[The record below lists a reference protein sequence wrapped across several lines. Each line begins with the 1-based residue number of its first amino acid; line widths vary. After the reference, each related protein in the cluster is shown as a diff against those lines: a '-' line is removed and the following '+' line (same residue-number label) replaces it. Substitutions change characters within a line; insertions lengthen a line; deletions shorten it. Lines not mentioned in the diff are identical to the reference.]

1 MISKSVKLLILLI
14 ATTLITAAAARPAII
29 EAVRKGDKDA
39 LRTLLQK
46 GANVNEAEADGAT
59 ALHWAS
65 YRDDVQ
71 IADALLKAGAKVNTA
86 NDLGTTALWMASQN
100 GSDAMVKRLLD
111 AGANP
116 NLALLSG
123 ETPLMVAAR
132 TGSASVAQLLI
143 AKGANVNAFGTRKQ
157 NALMWAVGQKHPE
170 VVKVLLASGVD
181 IHARSATWTDVE
193 AVPPHG
199 FLPYNKAIPHG
210 NDTALMFA
218 SLVGDVASAELLV
231 AAGANVNDTD
241 AWGVSAT
248 AMAAHSNHE
257 ELVEFLLEKGANP
270 SADEAGFSAI
280 HPAIMHRSTRVV
292 RALLEHGA
300 NPNAVLKTWTP
311 ERRTS
316 KDYSF
321 YPVVVGATPL
331 WLAARFSQPEVM
343 RLLLKHGA
351 DPKFVFHADYVPDGG
366 PPENVFGRRQYNTT
380 ILMAATGMGGG
391 GEWVPITR
399 TTREQ
404 LMLEAV
410 KIAWESG
417 SDLNAAD
424 TDGRTALDSARGVS
438 KGRDGN
444 WTANANNR
452 YDAVVKFLEGI
463 GAKAGVTVT
472 PAPPRGQRGG
482 PR

>member
-1 MISKSVKLLILLI
+1 MLRKTSLLVILLI
-14 ATTLITAAAARPAII
+14 AISLVAAAAARPAII

-39 LRTLLQK
+39 LKTLLQK

-71 IADALLKAGAKVNTA
+71 SADALLKAGAKVNAA

-132 TGSASVAQLLI
+132 TGSPTVTQLLL
-143 AKGANVNAFGTRKQ
+143 AKGAMVDAAGTRKQ
-157 NALMWAVGQKHPE
+157 TALMWAVAQKHPG
-170 VVKVLLASGVD
+170 VVKVLLAGGANV
-181 IHARSATWTDVE
+181 HARSATWTDVE

-199 FLPYNKAIPHG
+199 FLPYNKAFPHG

-218 SLVGDVASAELLV
+218 SLVGDLESAKLLV
-231 AAGANVNDTD
+231 AGGANVNDTD

-248 AMAAHSNHE
+248 AMAAHSNYT
-257 ELVEFLLEKGANP
+257 ELVEFLLEKGANA

-280 HPAIMHRSTRVV
+280 HPAIMHRNTRVV

-321 YPVVVGATPL
+321 YPEVVGSTPL
-331 WLAARFSQPEVM
+331 WLAARFTQPEVM

-366 PPENVFGRRQYNTT
+366 PPEDVFRRRQVATT
-380 ILMAATGMGGG
+380 IAMAATGMGGG
-391 GEWVPITR
+391 REWVPTDR
-399 TTREQ
+399 LTKEA

-410 KIAWESG
+410 QIAVEAG
-417 SDLNAAD
+417 SDYNTVG
-424 TDGRTALDSARGVS
+424 TDGRTALDAARALKYES
-438 KGRDGN
+438 
-444 WTANANNR
+444 
-452 YDAVVKFLEGI
+452 VVKFLESK
-463 GAKAGVTVT
+463 GAKAGR
-472 PAPPRGQRGG
+472 PAAPRGQRGG